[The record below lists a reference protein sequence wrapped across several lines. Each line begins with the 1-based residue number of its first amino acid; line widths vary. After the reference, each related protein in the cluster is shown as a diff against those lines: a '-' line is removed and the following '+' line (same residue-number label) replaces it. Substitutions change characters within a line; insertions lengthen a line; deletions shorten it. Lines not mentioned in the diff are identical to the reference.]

1 MKSWPKSVYFAGV
14 TIFTDFDEFLKASKA
29 LNATKQCFFFVKSWP
44 KSVYLVKRARH
55 IYLHQVHVILLMLT
69 AETVTLNNWTILQ
82 NVFCILFRKYSRH
95 IHLRHVYVVNANTL
109 SIVSICKRKKKLN
122 YWTIL
127 QNVFSL
133 FLAKG
138 QDIFTFVISRNFA
151 HGDFR
156 NSITGQFFKIFSY
169 SFSEKAKTCSSLSC
183 SYSLKC
189 FWIPFSKR
197 PRHIYLHHV
206 PVILLMLTAETLTLD
221 NSSKCFSDSF

>member
-1 MKSWPKSVYFAGV
+1 MDAKS
-14 TIFTDFDEFLKASKA
+14 
-29 LNATKQCFFFVKSWP
+29 
-44 KSVYLVKRARH
+44 
-55 IYLHQVHVILLMLT
+55 
-69 AETVTLNNWTILQ
+69 
-82 NVFCILFRKYSRH
+82 
-95 IHLRHVYVVNANTL
+95 L
-109 SIVSICKRKKKLN
+109 SNVSICKRKNKLN

-156 NSITGQFFKIFSY
+156 NSTAGQFFKIFSY
-169 SFSEKAKTCSSLSC
+169 SFLEKAKTCSSLSC

-197 PRHIYLHHV
+197 PRHIYLHQVH
-206 PVILLMLTAETLTLD
+206 VILLMLTAETLTLNNWTILQNVFWILLRKYSRHIHLRSLRSFDHGNAQNSTDRRLD
-221 NSSKCFSDSF
+221 NFSKCFWILLV

>member
-1 MKSWPKSVYFAGV
+1 MFSDSFQQKDKTRLPLSFYVILLMVNSKTTAGQFFKIFSYSFQQKSKTCSYSSCSYSWKCFWIPF
-14 TIFTDFDEFLKASKA
+14 SK
-29 LNATKQCFFFVKSWP
+29 KP
-44 KSVYLVKRARH
+44 RH

-95 IHLRHVYVVNANTL
+95 IHLRHVYVVDAKSL

-151 HGDFR
+151 HGEFR
-156 NSITGQFFKIFSY
+156 K
-169 SFSEKAKTCSSLSC
+169 
-183 SYSLKC
+183 
-189 FWIPFSKR
+189 SKR
-197 PRHIYLHHV
+197 PRHVHLRHAH
-206 PVILLMLTAETLTLD
+206 ILRNVFGFLLAKGQGTFIDIRFT
-221 NSSKCFSDSF
+221 

>member
-1 MKSWPKSVYFAGV
+1 M
-14 TIFTDFDEFLKASKA
+14 
-29 LNATKQCFFFVKSWP
+29 
-44 KSVYLVKRARH
+44 
-55 IYLHQVHVILLMLT
+55 
-69 AETVTLNNWTILQ
+69 LNNWTILQ

-138 QDIFTFVISRNFA
+138 QDIFTFVISGNFA

-156 NSITGQFFKIFSY
+156 NSTAGQFFKIFSD
-169 SFSEKAKTCSSLSC
+169 SFQQKSKTRSSSSC
-183 SYSLKC
+183 SYSSKC

-197 PRHIYLHHV
+197 PRHIYRHQVH
-206 PVILLMLTAETLTLD
+206 VILPMLTAETVTLNKWTILQNVFWILFRKYSRHIHLRCVYVVLIMVMPRTPLID
-221 NSSKCFSDSF
+221 DQIIFQNVFGFFRHKDFRDDDLCQTFQSAKGRIN